1 MECSILIYK
10 FVREGNLQGALGAL
24 EVFEQ
29 LKSNAKDIGVDDEG
43 VNDTGRQ
50 NLWARLSK
58 HLSGKKEGEDDT
70 TSDDEEEKDVVSL
83 LSSEDQF
90 THLQTLRKDL
100 THALLAE
107 MRHGACPHCKRS
119 PATTRKDGEN
129 VKILLDNFNPTNQGY
144 SEDAPI
150 VIRRGKK
157 KSTSTFVT
165 PSKVFEHLKKVW
177 YLNETQQNFL
187 ESMYSA
193 RTVKGLTINGPEM
206 FFIEAIPVPPNR
218 FRPVM
223 EVGSIKSEHPHTTI
237 YKRVVMLNLTL
248 SEVNSGKKEEE
259 AAAAAAK
266 EDGKKKFV
274 PDRISL
280 LVELQRA
287 MNELIMGG
295 GLNAPPGVKQELE
308 KKQGLFRKHMMGKR
322 VNFAAR
328 SVISP
333 DPYIDTNEI
342 GLPLYFC
349 RKLSYPE
356 PVTARNVER
365 LRHNVINGPNTYP
378 GANYIEDEYGN
389 LIDLRLSEAVRKSE
403 AARLLTVDAAAPRK
417 YKTVYRHLRDGD
429 MALVNRQPT
438 LHKPGIM
445 GHSVRVLENERTI
458 RMHYSNCNTYN
469 ADFDGDEMNIHV
481 PQGEMAR
488 AEARIIAYTDNQYL
502 VPKDGSPLRGLIQDS
517 VFSGVLLTKRDTFFI
532 RTEFQQ
538 LLYGCLF
545 NINTQHSIVTP
556 MPTILKPKRLWT
568 GKQIVNEHKLF
579 MSYSN
584 SQFQFIFLDHWRY
597 EPCYCDDASHE
608 PGGQR

>member
-1 MECSILIYK
+1 MECSILVYK

-29 LKSNAKDIGVDDEG
+29 LKTNAKDIGSEEERVGDA
-43 VNDTGRQ
+43 GRQ
-50 NLWARLSK
+50 NLWARLSQ
-58 HLSGKKEGEDDT
+58 HLSGKKEGEEDGNNNNSEDEDD
-70 TSDDEEEKDVVSL
+70 DDKDVVSL

-90 THLQTLRKDL
+90 IHLQKLRKDL
-100 THALLAE
+100 THTLLKE
-107 MRHGACPHCKRS
+107 MSHGPCPHCKRN
-119 PATTRKDGEN
+119 AVKTRKDGEN
-129 VKILLDNFNPTNQGY
+129 VKILLDNYNPTNEMFESVGQM
-144 SEDAPI
+144 
-150 VIRRGKK
+150 RRKSGKP
-157 KSTSTFVT
+157 TSTFVT

-177 YLNETQQNFL
+177 YLNETQQKFL
-187 ESMYSA
+187 ESIYSA
-193 RTVKGLTINGPEM
+193 RTVKGLSINGPEM
-206 FFIEAIPVPPNR
+206 FFIEAVPVPPNR
-218 FRPVM
+218 FRPVI
-223 EVGSIKSEHPHTTI
+223 ELGSLKSEHPHTAL
-237 YKRVVMLNLTL
+237 YKRLMMLNITL
-248 SEVNSGKKEEE
+248 GETNTAKKKDEGSE
-259 AAAAAAK
+259 AAPA
-266 EDGKKKFV
+266 EGDGKRKFV

-280 LVELQRA
+280 LVEMQRA

-365 LRHNVINGPNTYP
+365 LRHNVINGPKTYP

-389 LIDLRLSEAVRKSE
+389 LIDLRLSETARKSE

-481 PQGEMAR
+481 PQGEMAK
-488 AEARIIAYTDNQYL
+488 AEAKIIAYTDMQYL

-517 VFSGVLLTKRDTFFI
+517 VFSGVLLTKRDTFFV

-545 NINTQHSIVTP
+545 NVNTQHSIVTP

-568 GKQIVNEHKLF
+568 GKQIVTKKKIIIHQLQ
-579 MSYSN
+579 SN
-584 SQFQFIFLDHWRY
+584 Y
-597 EPCYCDDASHE
+597 N
-608 PGGQR
+608 